1 MKSTQTC
8 LSNEYGDL
16 TVQQGKQK
24 KNQDNILIIEIL
36 KNWWT
41 QISCIPA
48 FPSYRTD
55 PAIAEPHQKRSSDQ
69 SCENNTGNS
78 ASEIAGSLE

>member
-1 MKSTQTC
+1 MILGVYNNPTLILDQSKKIKILKTLIKSRQTC

-36 KNWWT
+36 KN
-41 QISCIPA
+41 
-48 FPSYRTD
+48 
-55 PAIAEPHQKRSSDQ
+55 
-69 SCENNTGNS
+69 
-78 ASEIAGSLE
+78 